1 MKVILTPGCSAWYS
15 SRMCYNKCRVCY
27 RKYDWTSR
35 QFTWRNTNS
44 HPSLCL
50 KVLNCTTVSL
60 HRTALL
66 FHYFLGPWRTKYM
79 CLCFKLKMCQDN
91 GDVFYKTLLA
101 LTCSGVPF
109 YDIWPGWFSTG
120 LLDDDFFLLL
130 SSFCVEQSISAL
142 LMLVPGLASCNTRR
156 NWSVTPSHWIISF

>member
-27 RKYDWTSR
+27 RKYDGTSR
-35 QFTWRNTNS
+35 PFTWRNTNS

-109 YDIWPGWFSTG
+109 LWYMTRLVLNWTFRWWLFPVSF
-120 LLDDDFFLLL
+120 
-130 SSFCVEQSISAL
+130 FCVEQSISAL